1 MTPTKEQLDII
12 SEALAGENITIQA
25 FAGAGKTSSLVMLSQ
40 AIDKPSLYL
49 AYNKAM
55 ADEAKEKFPSHVEV
69 RTSHSLAYAHIGN
82 QYRHKL
88 QRPRGAYK
96 NLCGTGGEIG
106 RYFKIKPL
114 DLAKGK
120 FLSTAAIGLCIR
132 DTVNKFEHSADER
145 ISNTH
150 VPKHLINDF
159 KKRKGFVE
167 ETFVPMVVKYAKKL
181 WELRAD
187 INSEILCTH
196 DTYMKLFQLSK
207 PKLTGFEVVYL
218 DEAQDTN
225 PCLLDIFCRQ
235 THAQQILV
243 GDKYQSIY
251 QWRGAIDAM
260 SAVDYTELQLTK
272 SFRFGQAVADV
283 ASKVLRDKHTGQ
295 CDAQLTGMETI
306 DSYATLD
313 EGQAEYPYTM
323 LFRTNAELLA
333 QAVQFIKDGVK
344 LNIETD
350 MSDFVKLLT
359 SALAL
364 YTNDTKN
371 IKHEGIIPF
380 NSWEEMLTES
390 SSNPEL
396 SRVAKIIK
404 DGDALEYIRIL
415 ETHYNVR
422 DPNITL
428 TTAHKSKGRE
438 WDTVVLADD
447 FPSIYDAKGKFVG
460 LDDQERNLIYVAVTR
475 AKKNLYYNSSV
486 GDMLFVTATTMSSES
501 RKMLTLLERK
511 LNSNVFGEHSFDQA
525 AWDEDDEYFH
535 NEVYNYQGGKK
546 EGLKVRVK
554 GIAHVDQYNIHNLPA
569 FIDNNIGEHAMDAV
583 LRGIDELD
591 MLESHE
597 RGEISQQ
604 QAYDAGIID
613 EMGASPYS
621 GDLYDKSL
629 GKKIDEHIMFMP
641 KMGLSDNEGW

>member
-1 MTPTKEQLDII
+1 VNPTKQQEII
-12 SEALAGENITIQA
+12 VQTASNGENLTIQA
-25 FAGAGKTSSLVMLSQ
+25 FAGSGKTSSLLLT
-40 AIDKPSLYL
+40 AKTLIKPSLYM
-49 AYNKAM
+49 AYNKSM
-55 ADEAKEKFPSHVEV
+55 ADEAKEKFPDHVEV
-69 RTSHSLAYAHIGN
+69 RTSHSLAYAHVGN

-96 NLCGTGGEIG
+96 NVCGTGGEVG
-106 RYFKIKPL
+106 KYFKIKPL
-114 DLAKGK
+114 E
-120 FLSTAAIGLCIR
+120 LSKDKSLSVAAIGLCIR
-132 DTVNKFEHSADER
+132 DTVNRFEHSADTVIGEQH
-145 ISNTH
+145 IPYN
-150 VPKHLINDF
+150 LINDF

-167 ETFVPMVVKYAKKL
+167 ATFKPMVVKWAKKL
-181 WELRAD
+181 WELRKD
-187 INSEILCTH
+187 VGSDVLCTH
-196 DTYMKLFQLSK
+196 DTYMKIFQLSK
-207 PKLTGFEVVYL
+207 PKLSGYEVIYL
-218 DEAQDTN
+218 DEAADAN
-225 PCLLDIFCRQ
+225 LCLLDIFLNQDCQ
-235 THAQQILV
+235 KILV
-243 GDKYQSIY
+243 GDTYQSIY
-251 QWRGAIDAM
+251 QWRGSVNAM
-260 SAVDYTELQLTK
+260 AMTNFKELQLTK

-295 CDAQLTGMETI
+295 CNAQLTGMETI
-306 DSYATLD
+306 DSVATLD

-323 LFRTNAELLA
+323 LFRTNAVLLA

-364 YTNDTKN
+364 YTNDMKN
-371 IKHEGIIPF
+371 VKHEGIIPF

-447 FPSIYDAKGKFVG
+447 FPSVYNDKGKFVG

-475 AKKNLYYNSSV
+475 SKKNLYYNSSV
-486 GDMLFVTATTMSSES
+486 GDMLFVTATTMSPES

-535 NEVYNYQGGKK
+535 NEMYNYQGGE
-546 EGLKVRVK
+546 EGLQVRVK
-554 GIAHVDQYNIHNLPA
+554 GIAHVNQYNMHKLPA
-569 FIDNNIGEHAMDAV
+569 FIDNNIGEHALDAV

-604 QAYDAGIID
+604 QVYDAGIID

-641 KMGLSDNEGW
+641 K